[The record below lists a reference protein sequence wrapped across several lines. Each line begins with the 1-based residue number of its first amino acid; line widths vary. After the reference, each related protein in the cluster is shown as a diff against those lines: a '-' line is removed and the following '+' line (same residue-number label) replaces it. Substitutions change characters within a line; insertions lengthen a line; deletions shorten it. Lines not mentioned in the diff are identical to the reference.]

1 MYKHGSSVGVSLR
14 IIGRKKV
21 HFQLLYHLN
30 LFYKNKIKNL
40 FYNELNEGY
49 QFLQFLQ
56 NFSQPLFRDFFGADK
71 LIFYNTFIQTFSNE
85 PCIYS
90 HNLGKK

>member
-30 LFYKNKIKNL
+30 LFYKNKIKKSVL
-40 FYNELNEGY
+40 YFYNELNEDY

-56 NFSQPLFRDFFGADK
+56 NFSQPLFRDF
-71 LIFYNTFIQTFSNE
+71 LVQTN
-85 PCIYS
+85 
-90 HNLGKK
+90 